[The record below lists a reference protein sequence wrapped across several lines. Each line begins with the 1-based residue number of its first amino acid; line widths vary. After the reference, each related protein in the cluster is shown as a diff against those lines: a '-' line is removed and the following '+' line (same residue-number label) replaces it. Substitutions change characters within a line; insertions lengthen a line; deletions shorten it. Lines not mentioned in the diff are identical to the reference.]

1 MSFRLSFGSSGWA
14 LKILSTSR
22 IVSLTFGDTTMT
34 GEIILANDTESNSE
48 KENYKKL
55 KYISQEKLGTQ
66 LATRL
71 AAKIGR

>member
-48 KENYKKL
+48 KDNYKKL
-55 KYISQEKLGTQ
+55 KGAKLGTE
-66 LATRL
+66 RL
-71 AAKIGR
+71 LKACSQNRH